1 MKKKNIIKYA
11 VLAAAFIITAIIG
24 LLISDPSMAFMS
36 LAAVVALI
44 LGFCDSLSG
53 DYAKEVLPIHNQLI
67 ELYKEQIDNYEE
79 LINNYESRIKTY
91 DELYHSQRLL
101 NLKQYNS
108 LMFVTRALKE
118 FTHSEHDMAFKYA
131 HRWLDKRD
139 EVLKMINDTPDI
151 ETSREKLEEVS
162 DAVIKLHNEILRG
175 SVDIER

>member
-1 MKKKNIIKYA
+1 MKKKYIIKYA

-24 LLISDPSMAFMS
+24 LFISDSSMAFMS
-36 LAAVVALI
+36 LAGVGALI
-44 LGFCDSLSG
+44 FGFCDSLSG
-53 DYAKEVLPIHNQLI
+53 HYAKEVLPIHNQLI
-67 ELYKEQIDNYEE
+67 ERYKEQIDNYE
-79 LINNYESRIKTY
+79 SRIKID

-101 NLKQYNS
+101 NIKQYNS
-108 LMFVTRALKE
+108 LMFLSKALNE
-118 FTHSEHDMAFKYA
+118 FTQSEHDMAFKYA
-131 HRWLDKRD
+131 NRWLDKRE